1 MVGRDSSA
9 AVTAIYDN
17 RVEAEAAA
25 QRLID
30 AGIPAAQVKVMPE
43 NPEIQAEGHDLGT
56 QGGFL
61 GALFSLF
68 FPREDHDAYE
78 EALRRGGILVVA
90 EDVPPDLHDAAL
102 AALDQESALDLDERL
117 ATWKLEG
124 WSGSEA
130 PRAPGQELRRDPERS
145 RGRVRSYRTD

>member
-1 MVGRDSSA
+1 MGGA

-30 AGIPAAQVKVMPE
+30 AGIPAARVKVMPE
-43 NPEIQAEGHDLGT
+43 NPEIQAEGRDVGT
-56 QGGFL
+56 EGGFL

-78 EALRRGGILVVA
+78 EALRRGGVLVVA
-90 EDVPPDLHDAAL
+90 EDVPAELHDAAL
-102 AALDQESALDLDERL
+102 AALDQESALDLDERVAAWRL
-117 ATWKLEG
+117 AG
-124 WSGSEA
+124 WTGPGA
-130 PRAPGQELRRDPERS
+130 TTAPGRELRRDPERS
-145 RGRVRSYRTD
+145 RGRARSYRSD